1 MVGALGFEPQKSHS
15 PLFQNKNQNRQPRF
29 VDPWATHAFHN
40 TRGSLSTL
48 GVLQRQDDEEPK
60 RNGKEYFS
68 SPSLFF

>member
-1 MVGALGFEPQKSHS
+1 
-15 PLFQNKNQNRQPRF
+15 
-29 VDPWATHAFHN
+29 VDPWATQAFHN